1 MKKTSKYILF
11 TVVGLFAL
19 IGLVFTIVF
28 IGMRFGIFNV
38 RGSIADRNQ
47 FFTNLAPEK
56 KVVDTNTPPCEATLD
71 SVCEWNKTP
80 EWNVIREGL
89 TKDAD
94 IINRVSKETG
104 VAPRMIVAV
113 VVPEQ
118 IRFFTANREVFKRY
132 FEPLKILGSLT
143 QFSLGVSGIKQDTA
157 LSIENH
163 IADLNSPYYPGK
175 DMSSLIAYKEGVDHD
190 SELYNR
196 LTDSKNHYY
205 SYLYTALFIQQI
217 ETQWQSA
224 GYNVTKSPEAIT
236 TLFNLGFGA
245 SKPNA
250 YPIAGGAPITTGGK
264 TYLYGELGKLF
275 YSSDE
280 LLTLFSR

>member
-1 MKKTSKYILF
+1 MKKTTKYICLS
-11 TVVGLFAL
+11 VIALFAL
-19 IGLVFTIVF
+19 IGLVFTVVF
-28 IGMRFGIFNV
+28 VGMQYGVFNV

-47 FFTNLAPEK
+47 FFTNL
-56 KVVDTNTPPCEATLD
+56 TPQKEIPHTD
-71 SVCEWNKTP
+71 SRVCEKDTDTLCDWNKTP

-94 IINRVSKETG
+94 IINQVSKVTG
-104 VAPRMIVAV
+104 VSSRMISAV

-163 IADLNSPYYPGK
+163 IYDSSSPYYPGK
-175 DMSSLIAYKEGVDHD
+175 DMRSLIAYKEGADHD

-205 SYLYTALFIQQI
+205 SYLYTALFIKQI
-217 ETQWQSA
+217 EVQWQNA
-224 GYNVTKSPEAIT
+224 GYNVTDSPEAIT
-236 TLFNLGFGA
+236 TLFNLGFSA

-250 YPIAGGAPITTGGK
+250 YPIAGGAPISTGGK

-275 YSSDE
+275 YRSDE
-280 LLTLFSR
+280 LTALFPI